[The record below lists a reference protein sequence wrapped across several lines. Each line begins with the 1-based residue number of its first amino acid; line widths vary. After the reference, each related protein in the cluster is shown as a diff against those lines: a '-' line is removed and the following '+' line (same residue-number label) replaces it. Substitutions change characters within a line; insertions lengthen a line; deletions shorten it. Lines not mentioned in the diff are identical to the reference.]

1 MKAAAAPETA
11 PAARTP
17 FYSTCH
23 PCNPYHEGIK
33 RTDLGD
39 GENADDNGQSSV
51 YRADLFLTVTANM
64 MDKNPEGFGDW
75 SVGHNTTTALYA
87 KVVCFMLAAVQRMN
101 ETRARSIRVY
111 VEALVVN
118 PFEHEKPHL
127 ARFNAD
133 LDPAKMDMPRL
144 DSLTASLLYDPNNV
158 VGYRFRFVIMGRSS
172 APCNLV
178 RRQLFENQMHY
189 GIITQAQKDEK
200 MLLLYPEDDR
210 KGAVEKVATQ
220 RVMLK
225 RGCSEEK
232 AVDDHDAEIQSI
244 GRKITKSLEKHKTV
258 GLVTSDK
265 DKVQSESDL
274 RFYFRSAVCNQD
286 WVGMVRVLYMIAGL
300 DCPDSPTMGLTAEQV
315 KDESFQF
322 SVKNKKEL
330 SPEFCMSFLNS
341 IKVIQEPSNGAKE
354 CNVVQMTKKYY
365 VSGEHEHIAFPYPY
379 LVWEVADCSLYELAR
394 HTFPWH
400 RRPLYDRLRKDENV
414 VAAHRAQ
421 LKREQ
426 EKKKQ
431 VKKKSE
437 QLRAQ
442 TMMKNRALM
451 AKRAVAKTSSSS
463 ASSSS
468 AMEVDDLNEFNKFLD
483 KEKEQSAEDSALFE
497 QQTLVSAED
506 QRRRQAEE
514 NTDLLSLR
522 ITTQKEM
529 GPMTSTKLD
538 SQLSELATKNG
549 KTLLR
554 IMTVCRDYPY
564 KKGDLFF
571 NPGTAAYFCAQQDK
585 LHEYMSLHRQEVT
598 YGLIGLIKMGGPRV
612 ATHHTNSM
620 YEYQRLSYS
629 PEGTFAFVRR
639 SNCPQPSYT
648 LFSNYRLHRLRTF
661 SSLGMANSMTWLQ
674 TYNVYL
680 SILRERDIRLPYH
693 AGVIGEAGQ
702 NKSYAAIYMNKTMP
716 VGSVQSVDT
725 ASAKADATSS
735 WEGPCVRY
743 HDEDGRR
750 LLTETHEVLNK
761 ADESRS
767 MMKTLMASNRVAHR
781 INTEEVDPVTGKSR
795 RVVAQ
800 CDAQRVTSSLTMAN
814 SGRIDHDVEESVGD
828 RLVLHYLVPTKQD
841 VQGSVATRVMGVD
854 MEKSNTRYR
863 ESVEN
868 DYRDNVMKTF
878 IMAMM
883 DAGSIPQVNL
893 TVFHVVFQKFLEEIR
908 PYLPCSE
915 RKARMAIRAETTA
928 FLDTVNLVHY
938 TYFCSEASPWRSRDP
953 TIVEPPSLEQLPSLL
968 SPSMYCPLDVA
979 LSSIT
984 SYMEELFSVRWA
996 QILRFAA
1003 ARLCNFY
1010 SDYYEPAYATCPV
1023 QVRPAV
1029 KARAALRGEE
1039 EMPGFLRR
1047 WYEFANSCD
1056 AYVFK
1061 SYKGNARRPTP
1072 KMPID
1077 RSTGSKC
1084 QMEVDGP
1091 DGGFDT
1097 LPSRENQGKKMKSAA
1112 SVEAMEATE
1121 MYDPNY
1127 VQFPGTL
1134 KEFAKKLVDESGE
1147 VFVMDREVVY
1157 SLLTRMRKRTVR
1169 IPLMDP
1175 CPGSG
1180 NGIRFG
1186 LHGSD
1191 GNLARMKHVEYMT
1204 VPCIDEVVDPRLR
1217 NGSCKAVRIPVHL
1230 LMCPTP
1236 VLLYM
1241 GLTAN
1246 ECKFTREF
1254 DMVLPI
1260 EVMGHDDMCET
1271 WSTRK
1276 TCHPLTVTN
1285 PSADQSGAVARFFSG
1300 MGEDDQ
1306 EDEGEVTTMER
1317 AGSSIDFLRFSQLF
1331 KGPQMTFDSDLEAM
1345 VYREHVLANALHPSF
1360 DTLCME
1366 EKEDDG
1372 DQEESMGQTPSRPA
1386 LTPEEKKK
1394 ALETYVDQD
1403 LAFPGNMDSYIQAL
1417 WKENNL
1423 TRFQEK
1429 QKMVYPD
1436 DLIRNIN
1443 MQFLLGQ
1450 IGSGLDKRALRPLEP
1465 EEVEA
1470 LARQEAFVKAV
1481 KESDNFVY
1489 TFIASNFVTPNAS
1502 RWSVMEKQGWVF
1514 PPALRKDLLKTP
1526 DIYKPREKLAD
1537 TPYTLVNAAVPKS
1550 KVHQDMVIEFEQ
1562 LEIMIRRFK
1571 YFRYSYGGE
1580 SLSKTVQ
1587 RLHTSQNEMFKDI
1600 DLEVQK
1606 AMTAKRQNVYGHITQ
1621 VDSLEEKKNVV
1632 ERVLQAWD
1640 KAEKE
1645 ALLLKMHAY
1654 GERSIYWANKIH
1666 EQRVLL
1672 DARPLSVSEVEK
1684 KRKEQEARDAT
1695 YVGGPGYVPSDE
1707 EEEEEGNHRDKRTK
1721 QPEPRAPRDD
1731 EIDSDDENT
1740 WRKRPAVKLKDMHF

>member
-1 MKAAAAPETA
+1 MKAAAVPETA

-39 GENADDNGQSSV
+39 GEASDDNGQGGV

-101 ETRARSIRVY
+101 ETRARSIRVF

-118 PFEHEKPHL
+118 PFEHDKPHL
-127 ARFNAD
+127 SRFNAEID
-133 LDPAKMDMPRL
+133 SSKMDMPRL
-144 DSLTASLLYDPNNV
+144 DNLTASLLYDPNNV
-158 VGYRFRFVIMGRSS
+158 IGYRFRFVIMGRSS
-172 APCNLV
+172 APCNLI
-178 RRQLFENQMHY
+178 RRQLFENQTHY
-189 GIITQAQKDEK
+189 GIITQIQKDEK

-210 KGAVEKVATQ
+210 KDAITKVATQ
-220 RVMLK
+220 RVMTK

-232 AVDDHDAEIQSI
+232 AVDDHDAEIQTLV
-244 GRKITKSLEKHKTV
+244 RKIIKSLDKQKSV
-258 GLVTSDK
+258 GLLTSDK
-265 DKVQSESDL
+265 DKVNSESDL

-300 DCPDSPTMGLTAEQV
+300 DCPDSPTMGLTAEQI

-322 SVKNKKEL
+322 SAKNKKDL

-354 CNVVQMTKKYY
+354 CNYVQMTKKYY
-365 VSGEHEHIAFPYPY
+365 VTGEHERIAFPYPY

-394 HTFPWH
+394 YTFPWH
-400 RRPLYDRLRKDENV
+400 RRPLYDRLRKDENI

-431 VKKKSE
+431 GRKKSE
-437 QLRAQ
+437 QQRAQ
-442 TMMKNRALM
+442 TMMKNRAMM
-451 AKRAVAKTSSSS
+451 AKRAVAKSSSL
-463 ASSSS
+463 S
-468 AMEVDDLNEFNKFLD
+468 AMDVDDLTEFNKYLD
-483 KEKEQSAEDSALFE
+483 KEKEQSVEDSGLFE
-497 QQTLVSAED
+497 QQILVSAED

-538 SQLSELATKNG
+538 SQLSDLATKNG

-564 KKGDLFF
+564 KKGDLYF

-598 YGLIGLIKMGGPRV
+598 YGLISLIKMGGPRI
-612 ATHHTNSM
+612 ASHHTNSM

-639 SNCPQPSYT
+639 SSCPQPSYT

-674 TYNVYL
+674 VYNVYL
-680 SILRERDIRLPYH
+680 SILRECNIRLPSH
-693 AGVIGEAGQ
+693 AGVVGEAGQ

-716 VGSVQSVDT
+716 IGSVQSVDT
-725 ASAKADATSS
+725 ASAKSDATSS

-761 ADESRS
+761 TDESRS
-767 MMKTLMASNRVAHR
+767 MMKTLMASNRIAHR

-814 SGRIDHDVEESVGD
+814 TGRIDPDVEESVGD
-828 RLVLHYLVPTKQD
+828 RMIIHYLVPTKQD

-893 TVFHVVFQKFLEEIR
+893 TVFHVVFQKFLEEIC

-968 SPSMYCPLDVA
+968 SPSMYCPLDIA
-979 LSSIT
+979 LCSIT
-984 SYMEELFSVRWA
+984 GYMEELFSVRWS

-1003 ARLCNFY
+1003 SRLCNFY

-1023 QVRPAV
+1023 QVRPAI

-1039 EMPGFLRR
+1039 EIPSFLRR
-1047 WYEFANSCD
+1047 WFEFANSCD
-1056 AYVFK
+1056 AHVFK
-1061 SYKGNARRPTP
+1061 NYKGNARRPTP
-1072 KMPID
+1072 KMPVD
-1077 RSTGSKC
+1077 RSTGSTC
-1084 QMEVDGP
+1084 QMQVEGQ

-1097 LPSRENQGKKMKSAA
+1097 LPSRENQGKKTKNAA
-1112 SVEAMEATE
+1112 SVEAMEVTE

-1127 VQFPGTL
+1127 IQFAGTL

-1157 SLLTRMRKRTVR
+1157 SMLTRMRKRTVR

-1175 CPGSG
+1175 CAGSG
-1180 NGIRFG
+1180 KGIRFG

-1204 VPCIDEVVDPRLR
+1204 VPCIDEVVEPRLR

-1241 GLTAN
+1241 GLTAS

-1254 DMVLPI
+1254 NMVLPI

-1285 PSADQSGAVARFFSG
+1285 PSAEQAGTIARFFSG
-1300 MGEDDQ
+1300 MGEDEQ
-1306 EDEGEVTTMER
+1306 GKEEDEGEMSNMER
-1317 AGSSIDFLRFSQLF
+1317 AGSSADFLRFSQMF
-1331 KGPQMTFDSDLEAM
+1331 KGPQMTFDCDLEAM
-1345 VYREHVLANALHPSF
+1345 VYREHVLANSLHPSF
-1360 DTLCME
+1360 DTLCVEQE
-1366 EKEDDG
+1366 EDKD
-1372 DQEESMGQTPSRPA
+1372 DQEESIGVVRPA
-1386 LTPEEKKK
+1386 LSPEEKKK
-1394 ALETYVDQD
+1394 ALEEYVDQD
-1403 LAFPGNMDSYIQAL
+1403 LAYPGNMDLYIQTL
-1417 WKENNL
+1417 WKENNME
-1423 TRFQEK
+1423 RFQEK
-1429 QKMVYPD
+1429 QQIVYPD

-1443 MQFLLGQ
+1443 MQFMLGQ
-1450 IGSGLDKRALRPLEP
+1450 IGSGLDRLDLRSLEP
-1465 EEVEA
+1465 DEMDA
-1470 LARQEAFVKAV
+1470 LARQEAFVKEV
-1481 KESDNFVY
+1481 KESEHFVY
-1489 TFIASNFVTPNAS
+1489 TFVASNFVTPNAS
-1502 RWSVMEKQGWVF
+1502 RWSTMMNQGWVF
-1514 PPALRKDLLKTP
+1514 PPALKKDLLKTP
-1526 DIYKPREKLAD
+1526 EIYRPGERLAD
-1537 TPYTLVNAAVPKS
+1537 TPYTLTNVAVPRS
-1550 KVHQDMVIEFEQ
+1550 KAHNDMLVDFEQ

-1571 YFRYSYGGE
+1571 YFRYSFGGE

-1587 RLHTSQNEMFKDI
+1587 RLYTRQDESAEQV

-1606 AMTAKRQNVYGHITQ
+1606 ARTAKRQNVYGHITQ
-1621 VDSLEEKKNVV
+1621 VDSLEEKKKVV
-1632 ERVLQAWD
+1632 QRVLMAWD
-1640 KAEKE
+1640 RAEKE
-1645 ALLLKMHAY
+1645 TTLLKMHAY
-1654 GERSIYWANKIH
+1654 GIRSIYWANKIH

-1672 DARPLSVSEVEK
+1672 DARPLNVAEVEK
-1684 KRKEQEARDAT
+1684 KRREEEERDAT
-1695 YVGGPGYVPSDE
+1695 YVGGPDSMLSDE
-1707 EEEEEGNHRDKRTK
+1707 DDEEEGNHRDKRLK
-1721 QPEPRAPRDD
+1721 KPDSPPHEPEF
-1731 EIDSDDENT
+1731 DSDDENI
-1740 WRKRPAVKLKDMHF
+1740 WRKRTTVKLKNMMF